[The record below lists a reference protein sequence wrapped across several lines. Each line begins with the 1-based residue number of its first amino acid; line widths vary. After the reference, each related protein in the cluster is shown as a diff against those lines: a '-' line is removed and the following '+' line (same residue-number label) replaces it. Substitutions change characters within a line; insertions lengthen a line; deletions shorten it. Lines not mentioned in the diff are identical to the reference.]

1 MIKELGG
8 ATQYRKET
16 LLHNTVTAKIP
27 EELGSLIETSSV
39 IQHIASQSNLL
50 AMNEAIEVAHPGVDG
65 KSFAVLADEIRKL
78 AEDSVTQRKTINST
92 LKQLSGD
99 IEGL

>member
-1 MIKELGG
+1 M
-8 ATQYRKET
+8 
-16 LLHNTVTAKIP
+16 
-27 EELGSLIETSSV
+27 

-78 AEDSVTQRKTINST
+78 A
-92 LKQLSGD
+92 
-99 IEGL
+99 